1 MKLSIIGA
9 GYVGLV
15 SSVGFAELGHNVWCM
30 DINPEFP
37 KKPDIIIYND
47 FKKNI
52 NELSK
57 ELLSK
62 IKKKYYEK

>member
-1 MKLSIIGA
+1 
-9 GYVGLV
+9 
-15 SSVGFAELGHNVWCM
+15 M
-30 DINPEFP
+30 DIKPEFP

-62 IKKKYYEK
+62 IKKKI